1 MNHYWNHSAS
11 TWIGKGDG
19 VDEERNKK
27 WHRKEG
33 VWQKRQCPSH
43 KFFYVLFSVTQ
54 FSFLPGFSSS
64 PGNITAS
71 IKQNTSKKVPT
82 SISEITIKYLHKNL
96 RIPPLCQSGLFIQ
109 NVSLKIQLL
118 LEMWFFLPPL
128 MWSAKLK
135 LLFSFSIVSYW
146 SLGNKTGKVLE

>member
-1 MNHYWNHSAS
+1 MNPYWNHSAS
-11 TWIGKGDG
+11 TSLGKGDG
-19 VDEERNKK
+19 VDEESNKK
-27 WHRKEG
+27 WDRKEG
-33 VWQKRQCPSH
+33 VSRKKWCPSH
-43 KFFYVLFSVTQ
+43 KFLSVLFSVTQ

-146 SLGNKTGKVLE
+146 SLVNKTGKVLE